1 MDDLLLAKFDLE
13 QFQWKYFHTGDG
25 ADAHIRLLAGGERT
39 HDIMNRHVQGDQT
52 LFFAVYV
59 DLTSAHETEKIIDT
73 CRDTWKWLRYYVPII
88 ACTISVDD
96 ADSGYLEYHSPT
108 PSGVEEWV
116 ARTFIVHDQQ
126 VLDLNELRTQVGQT
140 RIPSA
145 TGDQTWLHFVANAS
159 VADDAITRVGFLFQS
174 HHAPFDGPGIKLI
187 FSRYLNQVAGSLGTS
202 LPHDFVWGSEVHN
215 LTPCV
220 YNILSTLEPCPI
232 PPHSGEQP
240 SFDKPYYQSMQ
251 TIYSGVLKASQNAY
265 GFRPRARD
273 TRWPFCQRDEIVL
286 SKRESDLILKRLKDA
301 LPHQRP
307 YTVTHLVHA
316 ALAMVVVSDNPPE
329 KNDLESFLNN
339 YSLVDCRSRLKE
351 PYSQPTHEGY
361 PGYAIGITMMRI
373 PVSIFCSSSGEPLP
387 LNRDLLFKAMDAIC
401 GSYNNQRGI
410 PAPLSCM
417 AQLGQIMSVS
427 MKDAAVA
434 NLLPPNQCYMLSSDG
449 VGERYL
455 QPTYADQ
462 SGKTVLT
469 VPKFFSS
476 LNRNDPGPFFRV
488 SSWKGLIELSA
499 DFNSNIVSKQEVRH
513 HLTEWR
519 EFILLI
525 TQDAEDLG
533 NSAFSS
539 STGRLGIP

>member
-13 QFQWKYFHTGDG
+13 QFQWKSFHTDDG
-25 ADAHIRLLAGGERT
+25 AEAHIRLLAGGECT

-59 DLTSAHETEKIIDT
+59 DLTSAYKRTKIIDT
-73 CRDTWKWLRYYVPII
+73 CRDAWKWLRYYVPII

-96 ADSGYLEYHSPT
+96 DDAGHLEYHSPT

-145 TGDQTWLHFVANAS
+145 AGDQTWLHFVANAS

-174 HHAPFDGPGIKLI
+174 HHAPFDGPGIKLV
-187 FSRYLNQVAGSLGTS
+187 FSRYLTQVASSLGS
-202 LPHDFVWGSEVHN
+202 SVPCDFVWGSEVHN

-220 YNILSTLEPCPI
+220 YNILSALEPCPI

-251 TIYSGVLKASQNAY
+251 AIYSDVLKASQNAY
-265 GFRPRARD
+265 GFRPRPRD
-273 TRWPFCQRDEIVL
+273 TRWPFCEREEIVL
-286 SKRESDLILKRLKDA
+286 SKRESDMILKRLKDA
-301 LPHQRP
+301 LPSQRS
-307 YTVTHLVHA
+307 YTVTHLIHA
-316 ALAMVVVSDNPPE
+316 ALAMVVMSDNPPE
-329 KNDLESFLNN
+329 KNGLESFLNN
-339 YSLVDCRSRLKE
+339 YSLVNCRSRLKE

-373 PVSIFCSSSGEPLP
+373 PVSIFCSSSGELLP
-387 LNRDLLFKAMDAIC
+387 LNRDLLFKAMDAIRDF
-401 GSYNNQRGI
+401 YDDQRAV

-417 AQLGQIMSVS
+417 AQLGQIMSVT
-427 MKDAAVA
+427 MKDAAVV

-462 SGKTVLT
+462 SGKTVLI

-513 HLTEWR
+513 HLTKWR

-525 TQDAEDLG
+525 TRDAEDLG

-539 STGRLGIP
+539 STGRVGIP

>member
-1 MDDLLLAKFDLE
+1 MGDLLLAKFDLE
-13 QFQWKYFHTGDG
+13 QFQWKRFHTDDG
-25 ADAHIRLLAGGERT
+25 AEARIRLLAGGECT
-39 HDIMNRHVQGDQT
+39 HDIMNRHIQGDQT

-59 DLTSAHETEKIIDT
+59 DLTSAHSRTKIMGT
-73 CRDTWKWLRYYVPII
+73 CRDAWKWLRYYVPII

-96 ADSGYLEYHSPT
+96 VDSGYLEYHSPT

-145 TGDQTWLHFVANAS
+145 AGDQTWLHVVANVS

-187 FSRYLNQVAGSLGTS
+187 FSRYLTQVASSLGS
-202 LPHDFVWGSEVHN
+202 SMPCDFAWGSEVHN

-220 YNILSTLEPCPI
+220 YSILSTLEPCPI
-232 PPHSGEQP
+232 PPHSGEHP
-240 SFDKPYYQSMQ
+240 SFEKPYYQSMQ

-286 SKRESDLILKRLKDA
+286 SKRESDLILKRLKDV
-301 LPHQRP
+301 LPPQRS

-316 ALAMVVVSDNPPE
+316 ALAMVVMSDNPPE

-339 YSLVDCRSRLKE
+339 YSLVNCRSRLKE
-351 PYSQPTHEGY
+351 PYSQPMHDGY

-373 PVSIFCSSSGEPLP
+373 PVSIFCSSSGELLP
-387 LNRDLLFKAMDAIC
+387 LNRDLLFKAMDAIRDF
-401 GSYNNQRGI
+401 YDNQRGV

-417 AQLGQIMSVS
+417 AQLGQIMSMS

-434 NLLPPNQCYMLSSDG
+434 NSLPPNQCYMLSSDG

-499 DFNSNIVSKQEVRH
+499 DFNSNIVSKQEVHH
-513 HLTEWR
+513 HLTKWR

-525 TQDAEDLG
+525 TQCAEGLG